1 MARRKWLGTL
11 LVSLL
16 ATSLALSACSNGNS
30 NSAGSSG
37 NNEGG
42 ATSEP
47 SATSTAKDDGSEHV
61 TLKVLYSGHGPQAD
75 TQKVFDEFNKR
86 LAKYLPNTTV
96 DITVVN
102 SEQFEERLR
111 LMLSAGEQVDVANLG
126 SGSGNSKN
134 DLAVEAKKG
143 TLLPLD
149 DYLEQTPTLKSF
161 IPQSV
166 WDKSKVNGQTYM
178 VASYGPVSDK
188 FIGLK
193 FQKELTEKYF
203 PNLNEL
209 EASLVNDNGRLKQ
222 ETYDFLSGYLKNLKD
237 NGEIRRG
244 VSVET
249 MKWLPERAYY
259 SFYNY
264 AFVAEKEDRQ
274 VKVLHYFEQPDVKMM
289 YQTHSDWYKAG
300 YVEKDI
306 LSMQNRR
313 QYEKKLDGNVVAM
326 TTQYITSPDFP
337 EIDSDLLDTVSY
349 GYPVETV
356 AWAKNYFESP
366 SIPVGFIIP
375 VTSKHPERAMK
386 YLEAMN
392 TNYELV
398 ELITYGIE
406 GEHFNRDE
414 LGKPVPIH
422 SNKEQARYSWPSGF
436 AGSMLA
442 PTDLNKDPY
451 SDYVRDYQN
460 PQALPIPLKNFKL
473 NVDPIKNELAQYD
486 AVRSEYEL
494 ALYSGASDNWEE
506 THAAMI
512 DKMNKAGLPRIM
524 EEIQKQVD
532 AYLAENG

>member
-1 MARRKWLGTL
+1 MASRRWLGAA
-11 LVSLL
+11 L
-16 ATSLALSACSNGNS
+16 APLMAAALTMTACTNGNS
-30 NSAGSSG
+30 NPGGEA
-37 NNEGG
+37 GG
-42 ATSEP
+42 AANTP
-47 SATSTAKDDGSEHV
+47 ASAAKDDGTEQV
-61 TLKVLYSGHGPQAD
+61 TLKILYSGHGPQAD

-86 LAKYLPNTTV
+86 LGKYLPNTTV

-143 TLLPLD
+143 TLLALD
-149 DYLEQTPTLKSF
+149 NYLEQTPKLKAF

-166 WDKSKVNGQTYM
+166 WDKSKVGGQTYM
-178 VASYGPVSDK
+178 VASYGPISDK

-193 FQKELTEKYF
+193 FQKELTDKYF
-203 PNLNEL
+203 PNIAEL
-209 EASLVNDNGRLKQ
+209 EGTLVKDNGRLTQK
-222 ETYDFLSGYLKNLKD
+222 TYDHLTSYLQTLKEK
-237 NGEIRRG
+237 GEIRRG

-264 AFVAEKEDRQ
+264 AFVAEKEDKN

-289 YQTHSDWYKAG
+289 YKTHADWYKAG

-313 QYEKKLDGNVVAM
+313 QYEKKLDGNVLSM
-326 TTQYITSPDFP
+326 TTQYITSPKFP
-337 EIDSDLLDTVSY
+337 EIDSDLLDTASY
-349 GYPVETV
+349 GFPVKTV

-366 SIPVGFIIP
+366 SIPVGFVIP

-386 YLEAMN
+386 YLEAVN

-398 ELITYGIE
+398 ELLTYGIE
-406 GEHFNRDE
+406 GEHFTRDSI
-414 LGKPVPIH
+414 GKPMPIH
-422 SNKEQARYSWPSGF
+422 KSKEQARYSWPSGF

-451 SDYVRDYQN
+451 SDYVREFQN
-460 PQALPIPLKNFKL
+460 PEALPIPLKNFKL
-473 NVDPIKNELAQYD
+473 NITPIKNELAQYD
-486 AVRSEYEL
+486 AVRNEYEL
-494 ALYSGASDNWEE
+494 ALYSGASDNWEN
-506 THAAMI
+506 THTAML
-512 DKMNKAGLPRIM
+512 DKMKKAGLPKIM

-532 AYLAENG
+532 AYLAENR